1 MCQGGRD
8 GVRGRPMIGKIT
20 KGSSGRALI
29 RYLFG
34 PGRANEHTDQRVLSS
49 GLSVGI
55 EEGRALSAAE
65 IAGLGAAIDVANDR
79 FGTNPL
85 GGHIWHVSLSIPK
98 VDRLIVDDEWSDM
111 AQRVMSALGFE
122 RQGVQ
127 PAAWVA
133 IGHGASAD
141 GNQHLHIA
149 ASLIRLDGR
158 QVNIWQDRK
167 TLSRVCAEL
176 EKDYGFTVIDGREG
190 KGMPGLS
197 RAELERTARAQL
209 PEPPRI
215 TLARLVREA
224 SVASKDEAEFV
235 RRLRGSGA
243 LVRPRFE
250 SGGQEAVVGYSVAL
264 RTKDDSAPIWFGGGK
279 LAKDLTLPHLR
290 QFWGVSY
297 DDAKAG
303 VVEWSATR
311 SVTPGRE
318 ALRGHPDDW
327 RRAVAAVERSL
338 ERLSA
343 VPLSDLAAWRG
354 AAREAA
360 GVLAAWSRRLERDRP
375 GPLAAIADALARSSQ
390 NRPGDP
396 TPDRGAVR
404 DFRGVAAIVA
414 QSQLSSDSH
423 MVWANL
429 IDQMGR
435 TLRAIGDA
443 HAARGELHAAK
454 VLVDTFSAEIAVLHE
469 RFQTNSIQQL
479 APGER
484 THEVRSLGAIS
495 QDLQYQAKHRRGRG
509 QSPGRGI
516 GR

>member
-1 MCQGGRD
+1 
-8 GVRGRPMIGKIT
+8 MIGKIT

-29 RYLFG
+29 GYLFG
-34 PGRANEHTDQRVLSS
+34 PGKANEHTDQRVVAS

-55 EEGRALSAAE
+55 TEGRALSAAE
-65 IAGLGAAIDVANDR
+65 IAGLGAAIDAANDR
-79 FGTNPL
+79 FATNPP
-85 GGHIWHVSLSIPK
+85 GGHIWHVSLSIPNA
-98 VDRLIVDDEWSDM
+98 DRFIGDDEWADM

-122 RQGVQ
+122 AQGVQ

-133 IGHGASAD
+133 IGHGTSAS
-141 GNQHLHIA
+141 GNQHIHIA
-149 ASLIRLDGR
+149 ASLVRMDGR
-158 QVNIWQDRK
+158 QVNTWQDRK
-167 TLSRVCAEL
+167 TLSQVCAEI
-176 EKDYGFTVIDGREG
+176 EHTYGLSVVEGREG
-190 KGMPGLS
+190 MGIPGLS
-197 RAELERTARAQL
+197 RAELERTAREHLA
-209 PEPPRI
+209 EPPRI

-250 SGGQEAVVGYSVAL
+250 TGGQEAVVGYSVAL
-264 RTKDDSAPIWFGGGK
+264 RTRAGETPIWFGGGK

-290 QFWGVSY
+290 QFWEVSR
-297 DDAKAG
+297 DDQRAA
-303 VVEWSATR
+303 VAEWSAAK
-311 SVTPGRE
+311 SVAPGRE

-338 ERLSA
+338 ERLRA
-343 VPLSDLAAWRG
+343 VPASDLAAWRG

-360 GVLAAWSRRLERDRP
+360 GVFAAWSRRLEGNSP
-375 GPLAAIADALARSSQ
+375 GPLAATADALARSAQ
-390 NRPGDP
+390 NRPGEP

-414 QSQLSSDSH
+414 QSQLSRDSP
-423 MVWANL
+423 MVWAML

-443 HAARGELHAAK
+443 HAARGEFTTAK
-454 VLVDTFSAEIAVLHE
+454 VLVDTLSGEIAALHD
-469 RFQTNSIQQL
+469 RFETNSIQEL
-479 APGER
+479 APGEP
-484 THEVRSLGAIS
+484 THEVRSLAAMS
-495 QDLQYQAKHRRGRG
+495 KNLPHQAKHHRGRG